1 MRKCLVAV
9 ILVFS
14 LLLLPSISLA
24 SCRQEAGWWVH
35 EAGSEDGLWTNIQ
48 DDVDAR
54 ILELI
59 DEYGVGEQGPPGPQ
73 GPPGADGKDGQD
85 GAPGPKGDKGD
96 KGDPGVGVPTGGTAG
111 QVLGKVS
118 NEDFDTTWI
127 DVVTPEQLAELLEPI
142 NDKNIQQDQR
152 LDNLENRMDD
162 LEDPQFIL
170 GLNLRLKDTRKTT
183 LNAFVDYSTNR
194 GQVDRYG
201 IRLTVKLGESYEET
215 LIKDLMAKIEALE
228 AKVNQ

>member
-24 SCRQEAGWWVH
+24 SPPEAGWWVH
-35 EAGSEDGLWTNIQ
+35 EAGSEAGLWTNIQ

>member
-24 SCRQEAGWWVH
+24 SPPEAGWWVH
-35 EAGSEDGLWTNIQ
+35 EKGSEDGLWTNIQ

-59 DEYGVGEQGPPGPQ
+59 DEYGVGEPGPQ

-215 LIKDLMAKIEALE
+215 LIKELMAKIEALE

>member
-24 SCRQEAGWWVH
+24 SPPEPGWWVH
-35 EAGSEDGLWTNIQ
+35 EEGSEDGLWTNVQ

-54 ILELI
+54 IIGLI
-59 DEYGVGEQGPPGPQ
+59 EEYGVGEQGPPGPQ

-96 KGDPGVGVPTGGTAG
+96 KGDPGVGVPTGGSTG
-111 QVLGKVS
+111 QVLGKLS
-118 NEDFDTTWI
+118 NDDYDTGWI
-127 DVVTPEQLAELLEPI
+127 DVLSQADLDEALQPI
-142 NDKNIQQDQR
+142 NDR
-152 LDNLENRMDD
+152 LVNFDNRLND

-170 GLNLRLKDTRKTT
+170 GLNFRLTDTKRTT
-183 LNAFVDYSTNR
+183 LNAFVDYSTTR

-201 IRLTVKLGESYEET
+201 IRLTVKLGKSYEET
-215 LIKDLMAKIEALE
+215 ILEPLLLRIAELE
-228 AKVNQ
+228 AKVNAQ

>member
-24 SCRQEAGWWVH
+24 SPPEPGWWVH
-35 EAGSEDGLWTNIQ
+35 EEGSEDGLWTNVQ

-54 ILELI
+54 IIGLI
-59 DEYGVGEQGPPGPQ
+59 EEYGVGEQGPPGPQ

-96 KGDPGVGVPTGGTAG
+96 KGDPGVGVPTGGSTG
-111 QVLGKVS
+111 QVLGKLS
-118 NEDFDTTWI
+118 NDDYDTGWI
-127 DVVTPEQLAELLEPI
+127 DVLSQADLDEALQPI
-142 NDKNIQQDQR
+142 NDR
-152 LDNLENRMDD
+152 LDNFDNRLND

-170 GLNLRLKDTRKTT
+170 GLNFRLTDTKRTT
-183 LNAFVDYSTNR
+183 LNAFVDYSTTR

-201 IRLTVKLGESYEET
+201 IRLTVKLGKSYEET
-215 LIKDLMAKIEALE
+215 ILEPLLLRIAELE
-228 AKVNQ
+228 AKVNAQ